1 MGGQFDSADEARLFQ
16 ACEKILLDIPE
27 QGNIMSCAL
36 DIKRL
41 VPMLRKTGFS
51 RDATPAAIRKVSMSS
66 LLRWQ
71 CDFWRRCSENNF
83 LACTLVGLHLYLEP

>member
-66 LLRWQ
+66 LWRWQ
-71 CDFWRRCSENNF
+71 CD
-83 LACTLVGLHLYLEP
+83 L